1 VVLLESHAGEVSS
14 RAMES
19 TRVRAFRSPW
29 LGVLALIL
37 ATMSCTA
44 ATPRPASKGRLLGEM
59 TWVEAEQALTPD
71 TVVVIP
77 LGAESK
83 EHGPH
88 LLLENDS
95 LLAKYFEQRVRER
108 CDVVVAPTINY
119 SFYPAFLEYP
129 GSTSLKLDTARD
141 VVVEII
147 ASLARYGP
155 KRFYVLN
162 TGVSTVRALE
172 PARALLAA
180 QGIEMRYSTWD
191 RLEPLYADVVEEQGG
206 THADEIETSMLLY
219 IDPSAVDMSKAV
231 DDFHPSDKGGLTR
244 DPHKPGTYSA
254 SGVFGFATLATRA
267 KGQVIVERVV
277 AQLVK
282 EIDELR
288 GASAPPVAQR

>member
-1 VVLLESHAGEVSS
+1 MKLAI
-14 RAMES
+14 
-19 TRVRAFRSPW
+19 
-29 LGVLALIL
+29 LALATL
-37 ATMSCTA
+37 AACATA
-44 ATPRPASKGRLLGEM
+44 PKMAESKGTLLGRL
-59 TWVEAEQALTPD
+59 TWIEAEKVLTPE

-88 LLLENDS
+88 LLLENDF
-95 LLAKYFEQRVRER
+95 LLAQYFERRVRER

-141 VVVEII
+141 VVIDVV

-172 PARALLAA
+172 PARAALAA

-191 RLEPLYADVVEEQGG
+191 RLEPLYADVVEEKGG
-206 THADEIETSMLLY
+206 THADEVETSMLLY

-231 DDFHPSDKGGLTR
+231 DDYHPSEKGGLTR
-244 DPHKPGTYSA
+244 DPDKPGTYSA

-267 KGQVIVERVV
+267 KGEVIVERVV

-282 EIDELR
+282 EIEELR
-288 GASAPPVAQR
+288 AARVNG